1 MPAIHLRDLLSI
13 ILNIRVQEFSV
24 TERGLVVKIN
34 LSARKLYALF
44 IAASLAAGAGF
55 TSAAHAAPETLNVYA
70 ALDYSTDVTKGFTA
84 KTGIPVNLV
93 ALSTGPLLAK
103 IQAEANN
110 PQWGIYWA
118 DGAEPCA
125 AFDLAKTLLPYQSKG
140 ARFNPIGLK
149 LQPKSHAYT
158 VPGYT
163 EMVGV
168 VYNSAKIA
176 APTSWND
183 LLTATY
189 KGKVGMNNP
198 SISGPTFPFI
208 AGLMDQFGGEQAG
221 KDYLTKLKAN
231 GLVVNAKNGPTLH
244 ALEVG
249 NIQVALVQSS
259 AAINEV
265 ATFKAKPVA
274 GFAPKITFLSKT
286 TVLPSCLAIDSK
298 ATTGQ
303 QTAAKQFVDYVLSPE
318 GQELMAKGAPAGDS
332 LFWPALQGRTPIAGV
347 TSVPTPT
354 FASGKVVIVNPYT
367 WGPLQGEIDD
377 WFTKNIA

>member
-1 MPAIHLRDLLSI
+1 MKE
-13 ILNIRVQEFSV
+13 LNA
-24 TERGLVVKIN
+24 TERGLDVNFN
-34 LSARKLYALF
+34 LPTKRVATAVAL
-44 IAASLAAGAGF
+44 
-55 TSAAHAAPETLNVYA
+55 TMSAALAFTTAAQAAPETLNIYA

-103 IQAEANN
+103 IQAEKNN

-125 AFDLAKTLLPYQSKG
+125 AFDLDKQLLPYQSKG
-140 ARFNPIGLK
+140 IRFNAIGVK
-149 LQPKSHAYT
+149 LQPKNHSYA

-168 VYNSAKIA
+168 VYNSAKVS
-176 APTSWND
+176 APKSWDD
-183 LLTATY
+183 LLTAGY

-208 AGLMDQFGGEQAG
+208 AGLMDQMGGEQAG

-265 ATFKAKPVA
+265 NTFKAKPVA
-274 GFAPKITFLSKT
+274 GFSPKVVFLSKT
-286 TVLPSCLAIDSK
+286 TLLPSCLAIDAHAS
-298 ATTGQ
+298 AAQ
-303 QTAAKQFVDYVLSPE
+303 QSASKQFVDYVLSSE
-318 GQELMAKGAPAGDS
+318 GQDLMAKGAPAGDS
-332 LFWPALQGRTPIAGV
+332 LFWPTIQGRSPILAV
-347 TSVPTPT
+347 TTASAPTL
-354 FASGKVVIVNPYT
+354 ASGKVATVNPYT

>member
-1 MPAIHLRDLLSI
+1 M
-13 ILNIRVQEFSV
+13 NF
-24 TERGLVVKIN
+24 N
-34 LSARKLYALF
+34 LSTKRVAAAVAVAMSVAL
-44 IAASLAAGAGF
+44 AF
-55 TSAAHAAPETLNVYA
+55 TSSAHAAPETLNVYA

-84 KTGIPVNLV
+84 KTGIAVNLV

-103 IQAEANN
+103 IQAEKNN

-125 AFDLAKTLLPYQSKG
+125 AFDLDKQLLPYQPKSV
-140 ARFNPIGLK
+140 RFNPIGVK

-168 VYNSAKIA
+168 VYNASKVSAPKSWDDLTSA
-176 APTSWND
+176 A
-183 LLTATY
+183 Y

-208 AGLMDQFGGEQAG
+208 AGLMDQMGGEQAG

-249 NIQVALVQSS
+249 QIQVALVQSS

-265 ATFKAKPVA
+265 NTFKAKPVV
-274 GFAPKITFLSKT
+274 GYTPKVVFLSKT
-286 TVLPSCLAIDSK
+286 TLLPSCLAID
-298 ATTGQ
+298 AHVAAGQ
-303 QTAAKQFVDYVLSPE
+303 IGAAKQFVDYVLSSE
-318 GQELMAKGAPAGDS
+318 GQALMAKGAPDGDS
-332 LFWPALQGRTPIAGV
+332 LFWPTVQGRFPIPGLA
-347 TSVPTPT
+347 TATAPS
-354 FASGKVVIVNPYT
+354 FASGKVAIVNPYT
-367 WGPLQGEIDD
+367 WGPLQGEVDD